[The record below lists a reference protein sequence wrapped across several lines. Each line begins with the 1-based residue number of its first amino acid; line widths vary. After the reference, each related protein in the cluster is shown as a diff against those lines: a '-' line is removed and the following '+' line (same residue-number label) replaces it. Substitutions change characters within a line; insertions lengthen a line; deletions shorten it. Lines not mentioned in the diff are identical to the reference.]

1 MKDTKAE
8 QLLWLFLG
16 YLFTAGMLFFA
27 ADSAVS
33 VSLSIAFTSIVG
45 AFLGVDIAAMIKK
58 TAMLPPGSY
67 KAINKHRYIISLAIF
82 ALLIVEAFI
91 LSYTRGRD
99 CDALYASFGVGFL
112 IVVGGLV
119 AAVEGNK
126 IATGQAQNP
135 ETPQAREGGGQ
146 VVNGNGDIAAGGGI
160 VN

>member
-1 MKDTKAE
+1 MKDTKTE

-16 YLFTAGMLFFA
+16 YLFTAGMLFFV
-27 ADSAVS
+27 ADSTVS
-33 VSLSIAFTSIVG
+33 VSLSITFTGIVG

-82 ALLIVEAFI
+82 ALLILEAFF
-91 LSYTRGRD
+91 LSSSRGRN

-126 IATGQAQNP
+126 IVTG
-135 ETPQAREGGGQ
+135 ETRPTPSPLRPQGQ
-146 VVNGNGDIAAGGGI
+146 TVNGNGNIVAGGDI
-160 VN
+160 T

>member
-8 QLLWLFLG
+8 QLLWLFFG
-16 YLFTAGMLFFA
+16 FLFTAGMLFFV

-45 AFLGVDIAAMIKK
+45 VFLGVDIAAMIKK
-58 TAMLPPGSY
+58 TSMLPPGSY
-67 KAINKHRYIISLAIF
+67 KAINKHRYITSLIIF
-82 ALLIVEAFI
+82 ALLILEAFF
-91 LSYTRGRD
+91 LSSAYSRN

-126 IATGQAQNP
+126 IVTQTCVDASQKSL
-135 ETPQAREGGGQ
+135 
-146 VVNGNGDIAAGGGI
+146 
-160 VN
+160 

>member
-16 YLFTAGMLFFA
+16 YLFTAGMLFFV
-27 ADSAVS
+27 ADSTVS
-33 VSLSIAFTSIVG
+33 VSLSITFTGIVG

-58 TAMLPPGSY
+58 TTMLPPGSY
-67 KAINKHRYIISLAIF
+67 KAINKHRYITSLAIF
-82 ALLIVEAFI
+82 ALLILEAFF
-91 LSYTRGRD
+91 LSSTYGRN

-126 IATGQAQNP
+126 IVTGEPGSAP
-135 ETPQAREGGGQ
+135 LSSAARQRE
-146 VVNGNGDIAAGGGI
+146 
-160 VN
+160 

>member
-16 YLFTAGMLFFA
+16 YLFTAGMLFFV
-27 ADSAVS
+27 ADSTVS
-33 VSLSIAFTSIVG
+33 VSLSITFTSIVG

-67 KAINKHRYIISLAIF
+67 KAINKHRYIISLVIF

-126 IATGQAQNP
+126 IVTGQAQNP
-135 ETPQAREGGGQ
+135 ETPQAQEGGRA
-146 VVNGNGDIAAGGGI
+146 VNGNGDIVAGGGI